1 MLIRQYLALL
11 LLRAAARAAWRLIK
25 AAAAVTVIVAAA
37 PVSAVAAGAVVT
49 AWACGWP
56 PRRLYGAALWCL
68 PMLAVWLTAATLSA
82 HGSRGVPGGPG
93 APAWFRAAAAPYQAW
108 LDMWRLDAAG
118 HVAAAAA
125 GIAPAAIPAGL
136 LIGGLAWAV
145 RIHRMETGT
154 GGLSPGS
161 AISFDRRQWRR
172 QVRSARARI
181 AAPGSVPLTYRNGS
195 VVVGGTIRSVLHRAT
210 AITALPYD
218 RLRSHQVVIGTTG
231 TGKTT
236 LLLRLWA
243 GFMATALSRQAA
255 GAGRRPL
262 LVVLD
267 CKGGADSRRIADR
280 ARRVLRD
287 AGARATAIWP
297 DDASLS
303 LWDLPPGRL
312 TTTLLDLIEH
322 GRGAAAYYTDVM
334 EAIVALAVQA
344 PPGPPASSA
353 DFLARL
359 DADWLAAAYAAGDAD
374 TLAALR
380 SGAHLIPDVAL
391 RFRSLWRRLGTGFE
405 PAGSFADA
413 DAWYCILEGTAETS
427 VAEAQ
432 ARALVDMLA
441 SYISGP
447 GQDAD
452 VLLAVDEFSAVSR
465 RLPIWALYERARSLG
480 LAVQVSA
487 QSWPG
492 LAADE
497 DERYR
502 IAATAEGGIW
512 LLRTPY
518 PDPVVGLA
526 GTRKYVDST
535 RRLIGAAASGA
546 APAAAGP
553 AAPFAPFAPAR
564 WSDEGSSQVRLMPV
578 LDPDLVRGLG
588 VGQAAYVH
596 QGGVTYVQVK
606 RLVAAPAALPR
617 TAARRADGLAPPS
630 PAAAAGVPVD
640 AVPADTV
647 PIDVVPTEVGAADR
661 VGAFLDEAFGPATGT
676 HGRETGIH
684 GRERR

>member
-1 MLIRQYLALL
+1 M
-11 LLRAAARAAWRLIK
+11 
-25 AAAAVTVIVAAA
+25 
-37 PVSAVAAGAVVT
+37 
-49 AWACGWP
+49 
-56 PRRLYGAALWCL
+56 
-68 PMLAVWLTAATLSA
+68 
-82 HGSRGVPGGPG
+82 
-93 APAWFRAAAAPYQAW
+93 
-108 LDMWRLDAAG
+108 
-118 HVAAAAA
+118 
-125 GIAPAAIPAGL
+125 
-136 LIGGLAWAV
+136 
-145 RIHRMETGT
+145 
-154 GGLSPGS
+154 
-161 AISFDRRQWRR
+161 
-172 QVRSARARI
+172 
-181 AAPGSVPLTYRNGS
+181 
-195 VVVGGTIRSVLHRAT
+195 
-210 AITALPYD
+210 
-218 RLRSHQVVIGTTG
+218 IGTTG

-255 GAGRRPL
+255 GTGRRPL

-280 ARRVLRD
+280 TRRVLRD

-297 DDASLS
+297 DDANLS

-322 GRGAAAYYTDVM
+322 GHGAAAYYTDVM
-334 EAIVALAVQA
+334 EAIVALAVHA
-344 PPGPPASSA
+344 PPAPPADSA
-353 DFLARL
+353 DFLGRL
-359 DADWLAAAYAAGDAD
+359 DADWLATAYAGGDEDA
-374 TLAALR
+374 LAALR

-441 SYISGP
+441 SYITGP
-447 GQDAD
+447 GRDAD
-452 VLLAVDEFSAVSR
+452 VLLAVDEFSAVAR

-535 RRLIGAAASGA
+535 RRLVGAPSATTGPVAATMVTA
-546 APAAAGP
+546 
-553 AAPFAPFAPAR
+553 AR
-564 WSDEGSSQVRLMPV
+564 WSDEGSSRVQLMPV
-578 LDPDLVRGLG
+578 VDPDLVRGLG
-588 VGQAAYVH
+588 VGQAAYVY
-596 QGGVTYVQVK
+596 QGGATYVQVK
-606 RLVAAPAALPR
+606 RLVAAPAALCRCPRSRRRHTGGSGPTGRPCRLGWPR
-617 TAARRADGLAPPS
+617 TVGTAAGGAERFPGRGIRPGGMVSGPDPFAILGLAARPDLTDDDVRAAWRRIAAAVHPDRADGGDPARFSAAAAAYTTLRTLDGRREAFADLAAAPRGWSRFRRGRPAVLVLRTAVAAGVSAGALVVAGPQPASFALIAGALTWLARTGRHELAPP
-630 PAAAAGVPVD
+630 
-640 AVPADTV
+640 AVP
-647 PIDVVPTEVGAADR
+647 
-661 VGAFLDEAFGPATGT
+661 
-676 HGRETGIH
+676 
-684 GRERR
+684 RRRPHR